1 MSHMSYRGCK
11 HCKLPEY
18 ACDCDEQDLDEQ
30 SPVQK
35 ILKGIEPWEEDYFFL
50 RRALWLVAGSPKDY
64 FDAWNRDSSGECQLR
79 ALVITI
85 AVVVAAAGPAQ
96 ARSLRVAG
104 TAGYLSEW
112 ELNAKVT
119 QTASGAVKE
128 FSGPLTLK
136 HVGLCSHNGPQEKSG
151 EIKIQISESGP
162 LSQIRAT
169 LLYEDARC
177 TYSGQLSESSSGFM
191 QCSNAEG
198 VPVTLSVK

>member
-1 MSHMSYRGCK
+1 
-11 HCKLPEY
+11 
-18 ACDCDEQDLDEQ
+18 
-30 SPVQK
+30 
-35 ILKGIEPWEEDYFFL
+35 
-50 RRALWLVAGSPKDY
+50 
-64 FDAWNRDSSGECQLR
+64 
-79 ALVITI
+79 VITI
-85 AVVVAAAGPAQ
+85 AVVAAAAGPAQ

-112 ELNAKVT
+112 ELDAKVT

-151 EIKIQISESGP
+151 EIKLQISESGRF
-162 LSQIRAT
+162 SRIRAT

-177 TYSGQLSESSSGFM
+177 TYSGQWSESSSGFM